1 LIRCKTPETL
11 LSIPEREMPGQY
23 AGSQGDT
30 LSLARLNWKDYF
42 SDTTLQQ
49 LIDSALTNNQDLQ
62 IAWQRIEVSSA
73 QVRAAGAA
81 LMPSVFA
88 QANLSMRKFGYYT
101 MDDAGNRVTEYA
113 KGDTIPTHLPDYFI
127 GLTSTWEL
135 DVWGRLRTL
144 RQSALSNYLAGR
156 EGRNFVVSNL
166 VSEIAT
172 AYYTLLAFDNELA
185 IILQTIGKQQESLE
199 VVKIQKEAGRANE
212 LAVKQFEAQLT
223 QSKIFEQEI
232 RQKITET
239 ENRINLLIGRYPQPI
254 ARQRDNLYTGL
265 PAMYSAG
272 VPSQLL
278 AYRPDVRESSY
289 RLMATRFELGSAR
302 ASFLPSFNITAQL
315 GYQALAARF
324 LFSTP
329 RSIMYNVLGG
339 MVAPVINRR
348 AIQAQFSSAKAN
360 QLSAMYAYQKTI
372 LNGYV
377 EVVNELSG
385 IDRLQEIS
393 ALKKKQNELLLRSVE
408 AATELYRTAKASY
421 LEVLIVQ
428 QQSLQTQLEM
438 VEVGRRQK
446 IASISLY
453 KALGGGW

>member
-1 LIRCKTPETL
+1 
-11 LSIPEREMPGQY
+11 
-23 AGSQGDT
+23 
-30 LSLARLNWKDYF
+30 
-42 SDTTLQQ
+42 
-49 LIDSALTNNQDLQ
+49 
-62 IAWQRIEVSSA
+62 
-73 QVRAAGAA
+73 
-81 LMPSVFA
+81 
-88 QANLSMRKFGYYT
+88 MRKFGYYT